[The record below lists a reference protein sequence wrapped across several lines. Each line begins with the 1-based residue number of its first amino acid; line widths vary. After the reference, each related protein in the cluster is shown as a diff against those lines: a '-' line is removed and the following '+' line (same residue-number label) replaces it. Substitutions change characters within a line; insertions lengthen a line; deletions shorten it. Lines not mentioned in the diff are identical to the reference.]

1 MKLSAVGGRTTRCV
15 AEIKVLE
22 SRHTL
27 EHVADIE
34 HEGVGYW
41 RRGDKGTRLARV
53 FQLEPAALVLE
64 QEGK

>member
-1 MKLSAVGGRTTRCV
+1 MCCRNKGVIRY
-15 AEIKVLE
+15 
-22 SRHTL
+22 TL

-41 RRGDKGTRLARV
+41 RRGGKGTGLGRV
-53 FQLEPAALVLE
+53 FQLEPTALVLE

>member
-1 MKLSAVGGRTTRCV
+1 MCCRNKGV
-15 AEIKVLE
+15 I
-22 SRHTL
+22 RHTL

-41 RRGDKGTRLARV
+41 RRGGKGTRLGRV